1 MNRRGRV
8 QCNPGSRAW
17 YVARAACPA
26 TPVLT
31 SNSILD
37 KCLERRQANCILL
50 TRMGNWWLI

>member
-26 TPVLT
+26 ISVPKGAVAYREIETP
-31 SNSILD
+31 
-37 KCLERRQANCILL
+37 RRQGRQGLYC
-50 TRMGNWWLI
+50 